1 MDFKSFSQNFADKI
15 DCKYNDYDDSHSI
28 FVIPIKYDRFQTVIA
43 RVVKLE
49 KYNYDVVQITSK
61 VCETTE
67 SIDYPSILEA
77 SSDFALANFIVE
89 GGFLKVDASILLNE
103 ANVELLGDS
112 IVELA
117 NLADEWEFK
126 ITGKDIY

>member
-1 MDFKSFSQNFADKI
+1 MLEPILIIYLAKNEVSVYHIIKI
-15 DCKYNDYDDSHSI
+15 
-28 FVIPIKYDRFQTVIA
+28 V
-43 RVVKLE
+43 LE